1 MCTLALDACHR
12 HNLIMNS
19 GARYF
24 ATSAAFRIWLR
35 RNHRT
40 ETELQVGY
48 FKKHTGKPS
57 VSWPESVAE
66 ALCYGWIDGIRK
78 RIDDDRYVIR
88 FTPRRPK
95 SKWSAVNIRLIA
107 ELEAAGKMT
116 TAGRAAFDAR
126 PNPTSKGYTYDGMN
140 AVLDTVRLRAFK
152 KRKAAWN
159 YFEALPPG
167 YRRKLVWW
175 VMSAK
180 RDETRDRRLD
190 KLIESS
196 AAGVRLM

>member
-1 MCTLALDACHR
+1 
-12 HNLIMNS
+12 MNS
-19 GARYF
+19 GAQYF

-40 ETELQVGY
+40 ETELQV
-48 FKKHTGKPS
+48 
-57 VSWPESVAE
+57 
-66 ALCYGWIDGIRK
+66 
-78 RIDDDRYVIR
+78 
-88 FTPRRPK
+88 
-95 SKWSAVNIRLIA
+95 
-107 ELEAAGKMT
+107 
-116 TAGRAAFDAR
+116 DAR

-159 YFEALPPG
+159 YFEAQPPG